1 MIKLIHLKTRSQ
13 QASEGLARNIIKN
26 AKNQVYKT
34 WDYELI
40 NLVENK
46 LNYDSI
52 YHNPPQYVDNPDKH
66 VWFIIGVDDTD
77 VILKPVITEGYEL
90 TDDLASLHTGR
101 LLEMLMKYHY
111 NDFTELSVR

>member
-1 MIKLIHLKTRSQ
+1 MIKVIRLKTHSQ
-13 QASEGLARNIIKN
+13 QDSEGLARSIIKN

-46 LNYDSI
+46 HNYDSI
-52 YHNPPQYVDNPDKH
+52 DHNPPQYVNNPAKQ
-66 VWFIIGVDDTD
+66 VWFIIGVSDTE
-77 VILKPVITEGYEL
+77 VILKPIITEGYEL

-111 NDFTELSVR
+111 NDFIRLSVR